1 MYKTNVGKFE
11 YESPHRAMWGDSY
24 SNLPAGYWASTTGMI
39 NISTTKSSLSRSS
52 SSVDH
57 HDVNH
62 HQFIIIMFISALSC
76 RLKTEIPCLP
86 ALPRLPVMREGGC
99 NHPTQYCAV
108 MKMQKNAIIPPNTAM
123 QCKCKNTVLQ
133 SNENVTQM
141 QSSHPILQCN
151 LLKVQNY
158 TVQ

>member
-24 SNLPAGYWASTTGMI
+24 SNLPAGYWASTTGMT

-62 HQFIIIMFISALSC
+62 HQFIIIMFIIIMFIIIMFISALSC

-108 MKMQKNAIIPPNTAM
+108 MKMQKKCNHPTQYCNAM
-123 QCKCKNTVLQ
+123 QMQKNCTA
-133 SNENVTQM
+133 
-141 QSSHPILQCN
+141 I
-151 LLKVQNY
+151 
-158 TVQ
+158 

>member
-108 MKMQKNAIIPPNTAM
+108 MKMQKKCNHPTQYCNAM
-123 QCKCKNTVLQ
+123 QMQKNCTA
-133 SNENVTQM
+133 
-141 QSSHPILQCN
+141 I
-151 LLKVQNY
+151 
-158 TVQ
+158 